1 MNKLILLV
9 ALIFSN
15 LSVFAEEGDV
25 DIFIPDFNLS
35 AYYDYKTYENYS
47 SHSKTLEL
55 SKGASYIGFQHK
67 RIIGE
72 NEALLTSFKAANFG
86 NADLGGSAPNAREA
100 WFGYSS
106 DKRQVEIGILKN
118 IETYLGGSS
127 DDPLSNSYTNILE
140 ALLDQDS
147 FVSGRGVKSEGVN
160 YLEKDF
166 IVNNGDLIVEISS
179 VGDMD
184 SSPLA
189 KVGYRISNDT
199 EETVGGK
206 VVGGDEVFILTE
218 PKTGFKRVGARATF
232 GNLRLYAMRQSG
244 GTGDGKKAHFGS
256 AEYKITDGLVAVA
269 TAGESFFNSSGSHTK
284 KSHAVALKFIPIK
297 ELAIVL
303 GNKTVINGGYGS
315 DNESYN
321 ASLSVA
327 YKLGSVIK

>member
-15 LSVFAEEGDV
+15 LSVFAEEDDV
-25 DIFIPDFNLS
+25 DIFIPDFNLLT
-35 AYYDYKTYENYS
+35 YYDYKTYKDYTTHN
-47 SHSKTLEL
+47 KTLEL
-55 SKGASYIGFQHK
+55 SKGASYIGLQHK

-72 NEALLTSFKAANFG
+72 NEALLTSFKVANFG
-86 NADLGGSAPNAREA
+86 NADLSGVNNAREA

-127 DDPLSNSYTNILE
+127 DDPLSNSNTNILE
-140 ALLDQDS
+140 ALLDQDT
-147 FVSGRGVKSEGVN
+147 FVSGMGVSSEGVN
-160 YLEKDF
+160 YIEKDF
-166 IVNNGDLIVEISS
+166 IINNGDLIVEISS

-184 SSPLA
+184 SAPLA

-218 PKTGFKRVGARATF
+218 PKTGFRRVGARVTF
-232 GNLRLYAMRQSG
+232 GNLRLFAMKQSG

-269 TAGESFFNSSGSHTK
+269 TAGESFFNSVGSHTK

-297 ELAIVL
+297 ELEIVL